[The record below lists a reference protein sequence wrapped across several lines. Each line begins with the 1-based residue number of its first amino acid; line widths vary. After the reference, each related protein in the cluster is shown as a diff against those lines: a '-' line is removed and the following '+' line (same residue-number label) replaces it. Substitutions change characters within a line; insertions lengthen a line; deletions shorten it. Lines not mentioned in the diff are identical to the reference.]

1 MASTASAQR
10 KPRAFN
16 DLREYLSV
24 VKEMGHLTVIHGADG
39 ELEIG
44 ALTGM
49 IGARRDCPVL
59 LFDAI
64 KGYPRGMRLMTN
76 MLNNAERQKIIH
88 GCPPEFSETDCL
100 LYTSPSPRDS

>member
-1 MASTASAQR
+1 MASTIAER
-10 KPRAFN
+10 RPRRFN

-24 VKEMGHLTVIHGADG
+24 VKEMGHLKMIEGADG

-64 KGYPRGMRLMTN
+64 QGYPRGMRLMTTAS
-76 MLNNAERQKIIH
+76 LICLAH
-88 GCPPEFSETDCL
+88 GRSSL
-100 LYTSPSPRDS
+100 